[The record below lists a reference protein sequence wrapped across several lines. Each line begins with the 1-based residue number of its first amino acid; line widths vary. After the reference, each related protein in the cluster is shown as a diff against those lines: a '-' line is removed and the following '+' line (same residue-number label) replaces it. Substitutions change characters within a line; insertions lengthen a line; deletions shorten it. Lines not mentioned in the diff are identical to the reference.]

1 MIEYFNLNKESKQ
14 VEKSEEFSTNCWINV
29 SNPSSE
35 EIDFLV
41 NNFKLGK
48 ENIID
53 GLDIHENPR
62 FEIEDKKTYIYL
74 TAPTNKIK
82 QEYDSSFLIVYSK
95 NFFLTLSKYNLEIF
109 NAVLSDKKNNQI
121 FSKSRNL
128 VKVLYSLSRFFEKSV
143 HKIIKETKENKADLQ
158 KLSNKDIEKLINDE
172 DKLTIYISSFGS
184 TINTYKRI
192 SRDKSLTF
200 LKKDEEIIEDL
211 IIDLTESLDLC
222 KQTLKS
228 ISNMRNYYTTKLSN
242 NLNKSVNILT
252 IFTIFLSI
260 PTLISSIY
268 GMNISLPLQS
278 NSKVVFLLALLVIS
292 IWIVMFFIL
301 RKIKMI

>member
-1 MIEYFNLNKESKQ
+1 MIEYFNLDKKL
-14 VEKSEEFSTNCWINV
+14 KKMKKTEEFSPNCWINV
-29 SNPSSE
+29 SNPNSE
-35 EIDFLV
+35 EIDFLE
-41 NNFKLGK
+41 NKFKLKK

-62 FEIEDKKTYIYL
+62 FEIESKKIYIYL

-95 NFFLTLSKYNLEIF
+95 DFFLTLSKHNLEIF
-109 NAVLSDKKNNQI
+109 DAVLSDKRENEL

-143 HKIIKETKENKADLQ
+143 HKIIKDTKENKADLN
-158 KLSNKDIEKLINDE
+158 KLTNKDIEKLINDE

-192 SRDKSLTF
+192 LRDKSLTF
-200 LKKDEEIIEDL
+200 LKKDEELIEDL
-211 IIDLTESLDLC
+211 IIDLTESLELC

-252 IFTIFLSI
+252 LFTIFLSI

-268 GMNISLPLQS
+268 GMNVALPMQS
-278 NSKVVFLLALLVIS
+278 NSKIIFLLALLVLG
-292 IWIVMFFIL
+292 IWVVMFFIL
-301 RKIKMI
+301 KKIKMI